1 MTRRLTYDGYAGRC
15 KIPDCC
21 RLDLSGQGETMCA
34 LVDAMC
40 YMENGERIPMED
52 IEAGWELM

>member
-1 MTRRLTYDGYAGRC
+1 MG
-15 KIPDCC
+15 
-21 RLDLSGQGETMCA
+21 A

>member
-1 MTRRLTYDGYAGRC
+1 MGMPGDANAGLL
-15 KIPDCC
+15 
-21 RLDLSGQGETMCA
+21 RLDLSDKGTMCA